1 MIWIPWYGTRRSGTI
16 PEQGGTMK
24 NQILGYIVFAMLG
37 AGFAWALMQ
46 EDPIRASLSV
56 EAR

>member
-1 MIWIPWYGTRRSGTI
+1 
-16 PEQGGTMK
+16 MK